1 MRSTARTSGAETVLV
16 ATPAGEQHA
25 IGAVL
30 IGAAAAVEGWRVIYL
45 GADLPAK
52 EIAAAAVATEASV
65 VAMSIVY
72 VSDRDHTLDELRT
85 LRARLPASV
94 PVVVGGAGA
103 MQLAPDLAKVGIRVG
118 ARLADLSAVLED
130 AVDEDA
136 A

>member
-1 MRSTARTSGAETVLV
+1 
-16 ATPAGEQHA
+16 
-25 IGAVL
+25 
-30 IGAAAAVEGWRVIYL
+30 
-45 GADLPAK
+45 
-52 EIAAAAVATEASV
+52 
-65 VAMSIVY
+65 MSIVY